1 MLFKI
6 KIKDIIIIETKIRD
20 IVAIIIIKKKIKGS
34 IIVVILMYLKH
45 EYSNKAFCQIY
56 GNNAKYCYYCLN
68 MPKTLIWVINIF
80 L

>member
-1 MLFKI
+1 
-6 KIKDIIIIETKIRD
+6 
-20 IVAIIIIKKKIKGS
+20 
-34 IIVVILMYLKH
+34 MYLKH